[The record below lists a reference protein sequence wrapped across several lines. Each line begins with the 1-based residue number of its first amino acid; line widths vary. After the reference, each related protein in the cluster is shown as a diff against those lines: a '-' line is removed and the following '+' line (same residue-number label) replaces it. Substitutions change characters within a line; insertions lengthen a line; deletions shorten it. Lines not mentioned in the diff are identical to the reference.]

1 MEQLFQLFVEKIL
14 LVEIV
19 EEKMI
24 DLKIEQQHWD
34 LETKLM
40 LLKMEVFLDFLCQ
53 ESESSF
59 QVGFVLEFA
68 LGIQLVLSTTI

>member
-1 MEQLFQLFVEKIL
+1 MKELLQHGVVQCREYQLCVHLSMEQLFQLFVEKIL

-34 LETKLM
+34 LDDKIDAVE
-40 LLKMEVFLDFLCQ
+40 DG
-53 ESESSF
+53 SF
-59 QVGFVLEFA
+59 
-68 LGIQLVLSTTI
+68 S

>member
-34 LETKLM
+34 LDDKIDAVE
-40 LLKMEVFLDFLCQ
+40 DG
-53 ESESSF
+53 SF
-59 QVGFVLEFA
+59 
-68 LGIQLVLSTTI
+68 S